1 MKQAIQLILKQDLK
15 NSMSFPEFLF
25 RADGGF
31 IRVPVW
37 GHIPLDVALKKT
49 ISHPTFLHLKGI
61 KQLSFAHYVFPGA
74 THTRFEHSIGVY
86 HLTRLILQRL
96 LTNPLTQSLQSQSF
110 SFDERACKLILAAS
124 LLHDIGH
131 YPHAH
136 LVETTALT
144 CKNEVIFKDH
154 QDLTSERVFEQREG
168 FGSLAEI
175 LAEAWNLDPTEVA
188 TMVTG
193 KKKMTFSKLISGTL
207 DPDKMDYLMR
217 DAHHCSVPYGNIDI
231 ERLIESFVPDAKRK
245 RFAITSKG
253 IAPLESLMFAKYAM
267 MRNVYWHHTV
277 RTISAM
283 LRRFIQDALDEEQ
296 LSKSDVQQIFYHNT
310 DERILDDLL
319 DALPKPLFPPSELL
333 LSILERRPYKRAI
346 TLPISPNEPWQF
358 ELATNANRRKEKEME
373 LCRYL
378 NRKFRLNLNGYEVV
392 IDAPSAKSIFDY
404 NDFSEL
410 QLFREKRGAF
420 VPFSESG
427 ESAFT
432 SSFIAA
438 FERATKKLRV
448 TAEAG
453 IVEKIRR
460 SENEVIGILRA

>member
-1 MKQAIQLILKQDLK
+1 
-15 NSMSFPEFLF
+15 MSFPEFLF

-37 GHIPLDVALKKT
+37 GHIPLDRALKRT
-49 ISHPTFLHLKGI
+49 ISHPTFLRLKGI

-86 HLTRLILQRL
+86 HLTKLILQRL
-96 LTNPLTQSLQSQSF
+96 LTNPLTKSLQSKSF
-110 SFDERACKLILAAS
+110 SFDEQSCKLILASS

-136 LVETTALT
+136 LVENIAITS
-144 CKNEVIFKDH
+144 KNEIVFKDH
-154 QDLTSERVFEQREG
+154 QDLTNERLFETREG

-175 LAEAWNLDPTEVA
+175 LEQEWKLDPTEVA

-231 ERLIESFVPDAKRK
+231 ERLIESFVPDSKRK

-253 IAPLESLMFAKYAM
+253 IAPFESLMFAKYAM

-277 RTISAM
+277 RTLSAM
-283 LRRFIQDALDEEQ
+283 LKRFIQDALDEAQ
-296 LSKSDVQQIFYHNT
+296 LSRSDVQAVFYHNT

-319 DALPKPLFPPSELL
+319 DALPKPLFASAELL
-333 LSILERRPYKRAI
+333 LAILERRPYKRAL
-346 TLPISPNEPWQF
+346 TLPADSNESWQV
-358 ELATNANRRKEKEME
+358 ELATNAQRRKEKELA
-373 LCRYL
+373 LCHYL
-378 NRKFRLNLNGYEVV
+378 NRKFRLNLKGYEVV
-392 IDAPSAKSIFDY
+392 IDAPPAKSIFDY
-404 NDFSEL
+404 EDFSEL
-410 QLFREKRGAF
+410 QLYREKRKTF

-432 SSFIAA
+432 KAFVAE
-438 FERATKKLRV
+438 FERATKKFRII
-448 TAEAG
+448 AQAD
-453 IVEKIRR
+453 IAEKIRTKQ
-460 SENEVIGILRA
+460 NEVIDILNPKS

>member
-1 MKQAIQLILKQDLK
+1 
-15 NSMSFPEFLF
+15 MSFPEFLF

-31 IRVPVW
+31 IRIPVW
-37 GHIPLDVALKKT
+37 GHIPLDDALKKT
-49 ISHPTFLHLKGI
+49 ISHPTFLRLKGI

-86 HLTRLILQRL
+86 HLTKLILQRL
-96 LTNPLTQSLQSQSF
+96 LTNPLTQSLQTKSF
-110 SFDERACKLILAAS
+110 SFDERSCKLILASS

-136 LVETTALT
+136 LVENTSITS
-144 CKNEVIFKDH
+144 KNEIVFKDH
-154 QDLTSERVFEQREG
+154 QDLTTERLFATHDG

-175 LAEAWNLDPTEVA
+175 LENDWKLDPTEVA
-188 TMVTG
+188 RMVIG
-193 KKKMTFSKLISGTL
+193 KKKLTFSRLISGTL

-245 RFAITSKG
+245 RFAITQKG
-253 IAPLESLMFAKYAM
+253 IAPFESLMFAKYAM

-277 RTISAM
+277 RTLSAM
-283 LRRFIQDALDEEQ
+283 LKRFLQDAFDEEH
-296 LSKSDVQQIFYHNT
+296 LSQSDAQEIFYQNT

-319 DALPKPLFPPSELL
+319 DALPKPLFASAELL
-333 LSILERRPYKRAI
+333 TAILERRPYKRAI
-346 TLPISPNEPWQF
+346 TLPVEPDNTWQI
-358 ELATNANRRKEKEME
+358 ELATNAKRRKEKELE
-373 LCRYL
+373 LCNYL
-378 NRKFRLNLNGYEVV
+378 NRKFHLNLKGYEVI
-392 IDAPSAKSIFDY
+392 IDAPSSKSIFDY

-410 QLFREKRGAF
+410 QLYHEKRKTF

-432 SSFIAA
+432 KNFISE
-438 FERATKKLRV
+438 FERTTKKFRI
-448 TAEAG
+448 TARAD
-453 IVEKIRR
+453 IAQKLSDHQHHI
-460 SENEVIGILRA
+460 IDILNS

>member
-1 MKQAIQLILKQDLK
+1 MA
-15 NSMSFPEFLF
+15 FPEFLF

-31 IRVPVW
+31 IRIPVW
-37 GHIPLDVALKKT
+37 GHIALNRALKKT
-49 ISHPTFLHLKGI
+49 ISHPTFLRLKGI

-96 LTNPLTQSLQSQSF
+96 LTNPLTQSLQGKSF
-110 SFDERACKLILAAS
+110 SFDEQGCRLILAAS

-136 LVETTALT
+136 LIENTAIT
-144 CKNEVIFKDH
+144 SKNRVVFKDH
-154 QDLTSERVFEQREG
+154 QDLTRERVFERHEG

-175 LAEAWNLDPTEVA
+175 LVEEWKLDPTEVA

-193 KKKMTFSKLISGTL
+193 KKKLTFSKLISGTL

-253 IAPLESLMFAKYAM
+253 IAPFESLMFAKYAM

-283 LRRFIQDALDEEQ
+283 LKRFVQDALDDEQ
-296 LSKSDVQQIFYHNT
+296 LSPDDAQTIFYHNT
-310 DERILDDLL
+310 DERVLDDLL
-319 DALPKPLFPPSELL
+319 DALPKPLVASAELL
-333 LSILERRPYKRAI
+333 SSMMARQPYKRAV
-346 TLPISPNEPWQF
+346 TLTISPDEDWQF
-358 ELATNANRRKEKEME
+358 KFASDAKRRKEKELE

-378 NRKFRLNLNGYEVV
+378 NRKFRLNLKGHEIV
-392 IDAPSAKSIFDY
+392 IDAPSSKSIFDY
-404 NDFSEL
+404 DDFSEL
-410 QLFREKRGAF
+410 QLYREKRNTF

-432 SSFIAA
+432 RSFIAE
-438 FERATKKLRV
+438 FESVTKKFRIA
-448 TAEAG
+448 AEES
-453 IVEKIRR
+453 VSEKLRR
-460 SENEVIGILRA
+460 SEKEVISLLHA

>member
-1 MKQAIQLILKQDLK
+1 
-15 NSMSFPEFLF
+15 MSFPDFLF

-37 GHIPLDVALKKT
+37 GHIPLDRALKKL
-49 ISHPTFLHLKGI
+49 ISHPTFLRLKGI

-86 HLTRLILQRL
+86 HLTKLILQRL
-96 LTNPLTQSLQSQSF
+96 LTNPLTKSLQSKSF
-110 SFDERACKLILAAS
+110 SFDEHACKLILVAS

-136 LVETTALT
+136 LVENTALT
-144 CKNEVIFKDH
+144 SKNEMVFKDH
-154 QDLTSERVFEQREG
+154 QDLTTERIFERREG

-175 LAEAWNLDPTEVA
+175 LAEAWHLDPTEVA

-193 KKKMTFSKLISGTL
+193 KKKMKFSKLISGTL

-231 ERLIESFVPDAKRK
+231 ERLIESFVPDARRK

-253 IAPLESLMFAKYAM
+253 IAPFESLMFAKYAM

-283 LRRFIQDALDEEQ
+283 LKRFVQDALDEEQ
-296 LSKSDVQQIFYHNT
+296 LSKGDVQQIFYYNT
-310 DERILDDLL
+310 DERVLDDLL
-319 DALPKPLFPPSELL
+319 DALPKPLFPSSELL
-333 LSILERRPYKRAI
+333 LAILDRRPYKRAV
-346 TLPISPNEPWQF
+346 TVPISPNEPWQF
-358 ELATNANRRKEKEME
+358 ELAANAQRRKEKELE

-378 NRKFRLNLNGYEVV
+378 NRKFRLNLKGYEVV

-404 NDFSEL
+404 KDFSEL
-410 QLFREKRGAF
+410 QLYREKRDVF

-432 SSFIAA
+432 SNFIAE
-438 FERATKKLRV
+438 FERTTKKLRI
-448 TAEAG
+448 TAEES
-453 IVEKIRR
+453 VSEKLRR
-460 SENEVIGILRA
+460 SEKEVIDILQA

>member
-1 MKQAIQLILKQDLK
+1 
-15 NSMSFPEFLF
+15 MSFPDFLF

-37 GHIPLDVALKKT
+37 GHIPLDRALKKT
-49 ISHPTFLHLKGI
+49 ISHPTFRRLKGI

-86 HLTRLILQRL
+86 HLTKLILQRL
-96 LTNPLTQSLQSQSF
+96 LTNPLTQSLQSKSF
-110 SFDERACKLILAAS
+110 SFDEQACKLILAAS

-136 LVETTALT
+136 LVENTAIT
-144 CKNEVIFKDH
+144 STNEVVFKDH
-154 QDLTSERVFEQREG
+154 QDLTMERVFETHDG

-175 LAEAWNLDPTEVA
+175 LAEEWNLDANEVA

-193 KKKMTFSKLISGTL
+193 KKKMKFSKLISGTL

-217 DAHHCSVPYGNIDI
+217 DAYHCSVPYGNIDI

-253 IAPLESLMFAKYAM
+253 IAPFESLMFAKYAM

-277 RTISAM
+277 RTMSAM
-283 LRRFIQDALDEEQ
+283 LKRFIQDALDDEQ
-296 LSKSDVQQIFYHNT
+296 LSRSEVQAIFYHNT

-319 DALPKPLFPPSELL
+319 DALPKPLFASAELL
-333 LSILERRPYKRAI
+333 IAILERRPYKRAL
-346 TLPISPNEPWQF
+346 TVPIDPNEPWQL
-358 ELATNANRRKEKEME
+358 ELATNAQRRKEKELE

-378 NRKFRLNLNGYEVV
+378 NQKWRLNLNGYEIV
-392 IDAPSAKSIFDY
+392 IDAPSPKSIFDY
-404 NDFSEL
+404 KDFSEL
-410 QLFREKRGAF
+410 QLYREKRHTF

-432 SSFIAA
+432 SHFIAE
-438 FERATKKLRV
+438 FERATKKFRV
-448 TAEAG
+448 TAEER
-453 IVEKIRR
+453 ICEKLSRL
-460 SENEVIGILRA
+460 EKEVLTILRA

>member
-1 MKQAIQLILKQDLK
+1 
-15 NSMSFPEFLF
+15 MSFPEFLF

-31 IRVPVW
+31 IRIPVW
-37 GHIPLDVALKKT
+37 GHIPLDDALKKT
-49 ISHPTFLHLKGI
+49 ISHPTFLRLKGI

-86 HLTRLILQRL
+86 HLTKLILQRL
-96 LTNPLTQSLQSQSF
+96 LTNPLTQSLQTERF
-110 SFDERACKLILAAS
+110 SFDEQSCKLILAAS

-136 LVETTALT
+136 LVENTALT
-144 CKNEVIFKDH
+144 SKNEIVFKDH
-154 QDLTSERVFEQREG
+154 QDLTTERLFATHDG

-175 LAEAWNLDPTEVA
+175 LESDWKLDATEVA

-193 KKKMTFSKLISGTL
+193 KKKLTFSKLISGTL

-245 RFAITSKG
+245 RFAITQKG
-253 IAPLESLMFAKYAM
+253 IAPFESLMFAKYAM

-277 RTISAM
+277 RTLSAM
-283 LRRFIQDALDEEQ
+283 LKRFLQDAFDEEH
-296 LSKSDVQQIFYHNT
+296 LSQSDAQEIFYQNT

-319 DALPKPLFPPSELL
+319 DALPKPLFASAELL
-333 LSILERRPYKRAI
+333 IAIVERRPYKRAI
-346 TLPISPNEPWQF
+346 TLPVEPDNTWQV
-358 ELATNANRRKEKEME
+358 ELATNAKCRKEKELE

-378 NRKFRLNLNGYEVV
+378 NRKFRLNLKGYEVI
-392 IDAPSAKSIFDY
+392 IDAPSSKSIFDY
-404 NDFSEL
+404 HDFSEL
-410 QLFREKRGAF
+410 HLYREKRKTF
-420 VPFSESG
+420 IPFSDSG

-432 SSFIAA
+432 KNFISE
-438 FERATKKLRV
+438 FERTTKKFRI
-448 TAEAG
+448 TARAD
-453 IVEKIRR
+453 IAQKLSDHQHHI
-460 SENEVIGILRA
+460 IDILNS

>member
-1 MKQAIQLILKQDLK
+1 MP
-15 NSMSFPEFLF
+15 FPEFLF

-37 GHIPLDVALKKT
+37 GHIPLDDALRKT
-49 ISHPTFLHLKGI
+49 ISHPTFLRLKGI

-86 HLTRLILQRL
+86 HLTKLILQRL
-96 LTNPLTQSLQSQSF
+96 LTNPLTQSLQRKTF
-110 SFDERACKLILAAS
+110 AFDETSCRLILASS

-136 LVETTALT
+136 LVENVAITSQ
-144 CKNEVIFKDH
+144 NDVVFKDH
-154 QDLTSERVFEQREG
+154 QDLTTERMFESREG

-175 LAEAWNLDPTEVA
+175 LEREWKLDAREVA

-231 ERLIESFVPDAKRK
+231 ERLIESFVPDAPRK

-253 IAPLESLMFAKYAM
+253 VAPFESLMFAKYAM

-277 RTISAM
+277 RAISAM
-283 LRRFIQDALDEEQ
+283 LKRFMQDALDEEQ
-296 LSKSDVQQIFYHNT
+296 LSPIDAQTIFYRNS

-319 DALPKPLFPPSELL
+319 DALPKPLFASAELL
-333 LSILERRPYKRAI
+333 VAILERRPYKRAI
-346 TLPISPNEPWQF
+346 TIPANPDEQWQSR
-358 ELATNANRRKEKEME
+358 LAVDAKLRKEKERA
-373 LCRYL
+373 LCQLL
-378 NRKFRLNLNGYEVV
+378 NKKFKLNLKGYEVI
-392 IDAPSAKSIFDY
+392 IDAPPAKSIFDY
-404 NDFSEL
+404 DDFSEL
-410 QLFREKRGAF
+410 RLYREKRNEF

-432 SSFIAA
+432 KAFIAE

-448 TAEAG
+448 VARADVAETLSA
-453 IVEKIRR
+453 I
-460 SENEVIGILRA
+460 SAQAMDILKS

>member
-1 MKQAIQLILKQDLK
+1 
-15 NSMSFPEFLF
+15 MSFPDFLF
-25 RADGGF
+25 RADEGF
-31 IRVPVW
+31 IRIPVW
-37 GHIPLDVALKKT
+37 GHIPLDRALKKT
-49 ISHPTFLHLKGI
+49 ISHPTFLRLKGI

-96 LTNPLTQSLQSQSF
+96 LTNPLTKSLQSKSL
-110 SFDERACKLILAAS
+110 SFDEQGCKLILAAS

-136 LVETTALT
+136 LVENIAITS
-144 CKNEVIFKDH
+144 KNEVVFKDH
-154 QDLTSERVFEQREG
+154 QDLTTECLFEVHEG

-175 LAEAWNLDPTEVA
+175 LEQEWNLEPSEVA

-193 KKKMTFSKLISGTL
+193 KKKMKFSKLISGTL

-217 DAHHCSVPYGNIDI
+217 DAYHCSVPYGNIDI

-253 IAPLESLMFAKYAM
+253 IAPFESLMFAKYAM

-283 LRRFIQDALDEEQ
+283 LKRFVQDALDEEQ
-296 LSKSDVQQIFYHNT
+296 LSKSDVEQIFYHNT
-310 DERILDDLL
+310 DERVLDDLL
-319 DALPKPLFPPSELL
+319 DALPKPLFPSAELL
-333 LSILERRPYKRAI
+333 LAILERRPYKRAV
-346 TLPISPNEPWQF
+346 TVPISPNEPWQF
-358 ELATNANRRKEKEME
+358 ELATNAQRRKEKEQE

-404 NDFSEL
+404 KDFSEL
-410 QLFREKRGAF
+410 QLYREKRGKF
-420 VPFSESG
+420 VPFSESD

-432 SSFIAA
+432 SHFIAE
-438 FERATKKLRV
+438 FERATKKFRV
-448 TAEAG
+448 TAEES
-453 IVEKIRR
+453 VSEKLRR
-460 SENEVIGILRA
+460 SEKDVITILRN

>member
-1 MKQAIQLILKQDLK
+1 
-15 NSMSFPEFLF
+15 MSFPEFLF

-31 IRVPVW
+31 IRIPVW
-37 GHIPLDVALKKT
+37 GHIPLDSALKKT
-49 ISHPTFLHLKGI
+49 ISHPTFLRLKGI

-86 HLTRLILQRL
+86 HLTKLILQRL
-96 LTNPLTQSLQSQSF
+96 LTNPLTQSLQTKSF
-110 SFDERACKLILAAS
+110 SFDEQSCKLILAAS

-136 LVETTALT
+136 LVENTALT
-144 CKNEVIFKDH
+144 SKNEIVFKDH
-154 QDLTSERVFEQREG
+154 QDLTTERLFATHDG

-175 LAEAWNLDPTEVA
+175 LESDWKLDATEVA

-193 KKKMTFSKLISGTL
+193 KKKLTFSKLISGTL

-231 ERLIESFVPDAKRK
+231 ERLIESFVPDAERK
-245 RFAITSKG
+245 RFAITQKG
-253 IAPLESLMFAKYAM
+253 IAPFESLMFAKYAM

-277 RTISAM
+277 RTLSAM
-283 LRRFIQDALDEEQ
+283 LKRFLQDAFDEEH
-296 LSKSDVQQIFYHNT
+296 LSQSDAQEIFYQNT

-319 DALPKPLFPPSELL
+319 GALPKPLFASAELL
-333 LSILERRPYKRAI
+333 TAILERRPYKRAI
-346 TLPISPNEPWQF
+346 TLPIEPNQTWQD
-358 ELATNANRRKEKEME
+358 ELATNAKCRKEKELE
-373 LCRYL
+373 LCHYL
-378 NRKFRLNLNGYEVV
+378 NRTFRLNLKGYEII
-392 IDAPSAKSIFDY
+392 IDAPSVKSIFDY

-410 QLFREKRGAF
+410 HLYREKRKAF

-432 SSFIAA
+432 KNFIAE
-438 FERATKKLRV
+438 FERTTKKFRI
-448 TAEAG
+448 TARAD
-453 IVEKIRR
+453 IAQKLSDHQHHI
-460 SENEVIGILRA
+460 IDILNS

>member
-1 MKQAIQLILKQDLK
+1 
-15 NSMSFPEFLF
+15 MSFPDFLF
-25 RADGGF
+25 GADGGF

-37 GHIPLDVALKKT
+37 GHIPLDRALKKT
-49 ISHPTFLHLKGI
+49 ISHPAFLRLKGI

-86 HLTRLILQRL
+86 HLTKLILQRL
-96 LTNPLTQSLQSQSF
+96 LTNPLTKSLQSKSF
-110 SFDERACKLILAAS
+110 SFDERGCKLILAAS

-136 LVETTALT
+136 LVENIAITS
-144 CKNEVIFKDH
+144 KNEIVFKDH
-154 QDLTSERVFEQREG
+154 QDLTTEHILERREG
-168 FGSLAEI
+168 FSSLAEI
-175 LAEAWNLDPTEVA
+175 LAQAWNLDPTEVA

-231 ERLIESFVPDAKRK
+231 ERLIESFVPDSKRK

-277 RTISAM
+277 RTLSAM
-283 LRRFIQDALDEEQ
+283 MRRFIQDALDEEQ
-296 LSKSDVQQIFYHNT
+296 LSKNDVQQIFYHNT
-310 DERILDDLL
+310 DERVLDDLL
-319 DALPKPLFPPSELL
+319 DALPKPLFGSAELL
-333 LSILERRPYKRAI
+333 IAILERRPYKRAI
-346 TLPISPNEPWQF
+346 TLPIDSSESHLFQ
-358 ELATNANRRKEKEME
+358 LATDAKRRKEKELQ
-373 LCRYL
+373 LCEYL
-378 NRKFRLNLNGYEVV
+378 NRKFRLNLKGYEVI

-410 QLFREKRGAF
+410 QLYREKQDTF
-420 VPFSESG
+420 VPFSKSG

-432 SSFIAA
+432 EQFILA
-438 FERATKKLRV
+438 FEQTTKKVRIV
-448 TAEAG
+448 AHADIAEKLTKQSAQAL
-453 IVEKIRR
+453 
-460 SENEVIGILRA
+460 EVLHA